1 MTLDE
6 GKNKQIFIVDDIVQ
20 CNKMK
25 KRLQDMG
32 LTKGTK
38 IKILSNNTGGSFI
51 LNIRGSRV
59 VIGKTVAEKIFVKP
73 SQPCAFNIDAIGDAC

>member
-1 MTLDE
+1 MTLE
-6 GKNKQIFIVDDIVQ
+6 ERKNKEIFIVDDIKQ
-20 CNKMK
+20 GKKMK

-32 LTKGTK
+32 LTKGTR

-59 VIGKTVAEKIFVKP
+59 VVGKTVAERIYVQP
-73 SQPCAFNIDAIGDAC
+73 SKQEAFNLKAVGNAS